1 MYRAVGENSW
11 RDGVFSHAA
20 PAQSYQGSTRQFA
33 DGALGATARLVQ
45 NGAFRDGALGRRP
58 LLPSL
63 KGALGS
69 VFRDGSLGRGV
80 FRDGSL
86 GDSGTVT
93 LPNGNVVTVG
103 PAAQAVPFY
112 KQPAA
117 ILAGGIVIGAVGYY
131 LWKKK

>member
-33 DGALGATARLVQ
+33 DGSLGATARLVSGQ
-45 NGAFRDGALGRRP
+45 NGAYRDGALGRRP

-63 KGALGS
+63 RGALGH
-69 VFRDGSLGRGV
+69 VFRDGN
-80 FRDGSL
+80 L
-86 GDSGTVT
+86 GDSGTIT

-103 PAAQAVPFY
+103 PAATPAPSY
-112 KQPAA
+112 KQPAV
-117 ILAGGIVIGAVGYY
+117 IFIGGMIIGALGYY
-131 LWKKK
+131 FWKK